1 MLKKLKTLRQRTN
14 LHAEIKDLKTQ
25 HGEAIRA
32 WREAHLNQVNKS
44 EEKEL
49 AKFANSLQLKLL
61 QKEEELRSI
70 S

>member
-14 LHAEIKDLKTQ
+14 LHADIKELKTQ

-32 WREAHLNQVNKS
+32 WREASLNDVNKF

-49 AKFANSLQLKLL
+49 AKFANQLQFKLI
-61 QKEEELRSI
+61 QKEEELRNI